1 MPPYTFDDPIYFA
14 VGKLRKLFDE
24 FVSHATRLI
33 TGCILVFFFSFQQ
46 VQPNCGRR
54 PDAGAVHQAGAT
66 FHRGLPGISEII
78 QRTAGRPAA
87 AARRPAEPVR
97 RGPAPAVR
105 RLAGGTE

>member
-1 MPPYTFDDPIYFA
+1 MIRFTSQWANCENCSPNLSP
-14 VGKLRKLFDE
+14 
-24 FVSHATRLI
+24 TRLI
-33 TGCILVFFFSFQQ
+33 TGCILVFFQQ
-46 VQPNCGRR
+46 VQPNRGRR

-87 AARRPAEPVR
+87 AARRPPEPVR